1 MVAPVNVNNSPNTN
15 FFTNPLT
22 GGPLS
27 GLGENLANQINE
39 KNAAPQQLP
48 PYLNIS
54 EDRMVSFG
62 PDTTNSQVVQT
73 LKLLGL
79 IEEDDYSWFQK
90 WFGESGAGDDTW
102 MAQSF
107 NDPDNDLD
115 DRGLDGFNQE
125 NKSRFERVFGVLNPA
140 SRAGGIIA
148 PPQFANTYL
157 GPVMPGQN
165 YAGGETTRPVFIGQP
180 PTGGS
185 PEQPFYSQSDILVS
199 SAEQPNLY
207 DVYDP
212 YAPFVREDPYS
223 SEVILQYPY
232 QPPEGRTPPFV
243 FETTPATPLSPM
255 PEPFIPD
262 PIVPSPEAGST
273 MAPVSGGS
281 TLPSNQLTFGG
292 EGVSGT
298 TGPKDVFFDLY
309 DVNLMGT
316 TPAQKTAIQSY
327 LDSGRI
333 DSQGRLITEGLS
345 RDDLYQM
352 AIGGFGIGASPLHR
366 SLIDQARAAFA
377 GDNILYNQ
385 PSAPEP
391 QLTFGGESSVP
402 ANAPAPAPA
411 PVQQTS
417 FAEQRA
423 AEQQAAEQQAAAQ
436 RAAQQQAAQ
445 QVPEP
450 QLTFGGESSVP
461 ANAPAPAL
469 VQQTSFAE
477 QRVAEQQAAQRAA
490 QQAAAQRA
498 AQEAAQQ
505 AAAQRAAQEAAQ
517 RAAEQRA
524 AQQAA
529 EQRAAQQAS
538 EQQAAIEA
546 ARKALQGGIFGG
558 FSIPSSVAA
567 PSAPAPTPAP
577 TPTQPVAPV
586 FGGLRAGVLPNF
598 NRFAE
603 GGIVSTS
610 EQSMPVN
617 GGGIESFLM
626 KYQSPDS
633 VAQER
638 RAATLRKNLAAL
650 QPQPTAPGPR
660 PTMQQGIMPMARPR

>member
-1 MVAPVNVNNSPNTN
+1 MAIPPVNVNNSPNTN

-27 GLGENLANQINE
+27 GLGENLANQLNE
-39 KNAAPQQLP
+39 QNAAPQQLP
-48 PYLNIS
+48 PYLNVS

-165 YAGGETTRPVFIGQP
+165 YEGGETTRPVFIGQP

-243 FETTPATPLSPM
+243 FETTPATPLSPTPDTPSPTV
-255 PEPFIPD
+255 PEPFISD
-262 PIVPSPEAGST
+262 PIVPSPEAGAT
-273 MAPVSGGS
+273 TAPVSGGS

-309 DVNLMGT
+309 DVNSMGT

-352 AIGGFGIGASPLHR
+352 AIGGFGIGPSPLHR
-366 SLIDQARAAFA
+366 SLIAQARAAF
-377 GDNILYNQ
+377 GGNNVLYNQ
-385 PSAPEP
+385 PSAPAPTITSTPPPAPEP

-402 ANAPAPAPA
+402 AAAPAPAPA
-411 PVQQTS
+411 P
-417 FAEQRA
+417 
-423 AEQQAAEQQAAAQ
+423 
-436 RAAQQQAAQ
+436 
-445 QVPEP
+445 
-450 QLTFGGESSVP
+450 
-461 ANAPAPAL
+461 

-498 AQEAAQQ
+498 AQEAAQ
-505 AAAQRAAQEAAQ
+505 RAAEQQAAQ
-517 RAAEQRA
+517 RAAEQQA
-524 AQQAA
+524 AQQRAA
-529 EQRAAQQAS
+529 EQAAAQQAS

-567 PSAPAPTPAP
+567 PSAPAPTPA
-577 TPTQPVAPV
+577 QPVAPV

-660 PTMQQGIMPMARPR
+660 PTMQQGIMPMARR

>member
-165 YAGGETTRPVFIGQP
+165 YEGGETTRPVFIGQP

-185 PEQPFYSQSDILVS
+185 PQQPFYSQSDILVS

-207 DVYDP
+207 DVYNP

-385 PSAPEP
+385 PSA
-391 QLTFGGESSVP
+391 
-402 ANAPAPAPA
+402 
-411 PVQQTS
+411 
-417 FAEQRA
+417 
-423 AEQQAAEQQAAAQ
+423 
-436 RAAQQQAAQ
+436 
-445 QVPEP
+445 PEP

>member
-39 KNAAPQQLP
+39 QNAAPQQLP

-90 WFGESGAGDDTW
+90 WFGETGAGNDTW

-232 QPPEGRTPPFV
+232 QPPEGPTPPFV
-243 FETTPATPLSPM
+243 FETTPATPLSPTPDTPSPTV
-255 PEPFIPD
+255 PEPFISD
-262 PIVPSPEAGST
+262 PIVPSPEAGAT

-292 EGVSGT
+292 EGVSGP

-309 DVNLMGT
+309 DVNSMGT

-352 AIGGFGIGASPLHR
+352 AIGGFGIGPSPLHR
-366 SLIDQARAAFA
+366 SLIAQARAAF
-377 GDNILYNQ
+377 GGNNVLYNQ
-385 PSAPEP
+385 PSAPAPTITSTPPPAPAPTITSTPPPAPEP

-411 PVQQTS
+411 
-417 FAEQRA
+417 
-423 AEQQAAEQQAAAQ
+423 
-436 RAAQQQAAQ
+436 
-445 QVPEP
+445 
-450 QLTFGGESSVP
+450 
-461 ANAPAPAL
+461 
-469 VQQTSFAE
+469 QQTSFAE

-517 RAAEQRA
+517 RAAAQQA

-529 EQRAAQQAS
+529 AQRAAQQAS

-567 PSAPAPTPAP
+567 PSAPAPTP

-660 PTMQQGIMPMARPR
+660 PTMQQGIMPMARR